1 MILSYCGLR
10 LTIWRLFKLFRVT
23 LNRLCQ
29 VTEPKYSKLDH
40 LAWQWISQHNDLF
53 KTWLCH
59 FRHWTISVNTWP
71 LVFLLIQFNTATQ
84 FLKCHSPKATCPFV
98 FYINLLKWDKPFSKR
113 QSDHAFWFITNYLFC
128 LYFWRWRPSVQ
139 ITLSTWLTML
149 NYPKKLNSYVHKEDW
164 SICDFLSPS
173 AGRKK
178 TKKYMRPSSR

>member
-1 MILSYCGLR
+1 MNVTAQRSIQDLTLSFS
-10 LTIWRLFKLFRVT
+10 TPNHF
-23 LNRLCQ
+23 
-29 VTEPKYSKLDH
+29 SKH
-40 LAWQWISQHNDLF
+40 LATRVVIDSVQQG
-53 KTWLCH
+53 WLH
-59 FRHWTISVNTWP
+59 SFWNAI
-71 LVFLLIQFNTATQ
+71 
-84 FLKCHSPKATCPFV
+84 SPKATCPFA
-98 FYINLLKWDKPFSKR
+98 FYINVLKWDKPFSKR